1 MEITYTVKCSPVLN
15 PTKAIVVRCGKCNA
29 ELARL
34 AWETY
39 HDYNRKRA
47 EALKRVSVC
56 PNCGTQFKCL
66 GENAPKWEKAD
77 KKLGYGSLIAKCKNG
92 DFLIFKYGSIYK
104 WRYRKY
110 GNLYADEMG
119 NARTKELAKK
129 LCQRHKEWK
138 L

>member
-1 MEITYTVKCSPVLN
+1 MEITYTVKCKPVIHPN
-15 PTKAIVVRCGKCNA
+15 KEIIVSCGHCNA
-29 ELARL
+29 EIERI

-39 HDYNRKRA
+39 HDYNRKRV
-47 EALKRVSVC
+47 EALKTFSAC
-56 PNCGTQFKCL
+56 PKCGAHFKRL
-66 GENAPKWEKAD
+66 SENAPKWEKAE
-77 KKLGYGSLIAKCKNG
+77 KGVGRGSLIAKCKNG

-119 NARTKELAKK
+119 NARTKDLAKK
-129 LCQRHKEWK
+129 LCQKHKEWK